1 MSDAFNKL
9 KEKYGVQPKEPLYLP
24 DLFAQCDHCE
34 RSTPT
39 KVLFMRQ
46 GLGNACAVCGR
57 FRRGK
62 PYLSKVE
69 FEALKPSEANGGT
82 DEKHNRV

>member
-1 MSDAFNKL
+1 MSNFADLKNKF
-9 KEKYGVQPKEPLYLP
+9 GTTPKEPIHLP
-24 DLFAQCDHCE
+24 AVMVSCDQCE
-34 RSTPT
+34 RDTPT

-62 PYLSKVE
+62 PYLSKCE
-69 FEALKPSEANGGT
+69 FNALKPDSAQGGNDETEAL
-82 DEKHNRV
+82 